1 MMAAISAADNHPGA
15 DIVIV
20 EKNSVPGKK
29 LSATGNGRCNL
40 SNSSCPHHLFVLER
54 FQKLGLFTRTD
65 GSGRIYPY
73 SEDAADVVRIM
84 VSAMKKRK
92 ITVMYDTPVTGISK
106 AGDTFNVRLRKNE
119 TSLSARNVLI
129 AAGGKAGAQF
139 GTTGDGAKLAR
150 SMGHTVS
157 RLAPSLTAIETRED
171 LKALAGVR
179 AKCSISL
186 YRSLQYCNDSLK
198 CSLQDGIDS
207 LKCSPQDG
215 IDSLKCSPQDG
226 IDSLKCSLTASV
238 ERRGSAGNA
247 EIPAPPAPLEL
258 VRKET
263 GEIQFTPYGISGI
276 CVFNLSKYMSIPNGK
291 TLKNGFD
298 DYELQIDFLPEID
311 DVSNLLAELNPIPSS
326 ARNPEHGI
334 LHTETTSHISHCR
347 ATKESTLQTPAEKS
361 ISNRP
366 ALQTP
371 VGKSVS
377 NRPALRLPAGESVSN
392 RPVPLTS
399 LLKKPL
405 ADYINL
411 RSRGDAEKVFSM
423 LKKFSLHPSGLR
435 GWDFAQVTAGGVLYE
450 EIDELTMESRKIK
463 GLFFAG
469 EVLDY
474 DGPCGGYNLQHAW
487 ETGIRAGEHMLRD

>member
-73 SEDAADVVRIM
+73 SEDAADVVRVL

-92 ITVMYDTPVTGISK
+92 ITAMYDTPVTGISK
-106 AGDTFNVRLRKNE
+106 SGDTFNVRLRKNG

-157 RLAPSLTAIETRED
+157 RLAPSLTAIETIED

-198 CSLQDGIDS
+198 SSLQDGIDS
-207 LKCSPQDG
+207 LRRSPQYA
-215 IDSLKCSPQDG
+215 IDSLKR
-226 IDSLKCSLTASV
+226 SLTAAL
-238 ERRGSAGNA
+238 ERCSSAGNA

-311 DVSNLLAELNPIPSS
+311 DVSSLLAELNPIPSS

-347 ATKESTLQTPAEKS
+347 TTKESTLQTPAEKS

-377 NRPALRLPAGESVSN
+377 NRPALRLPAGEYVSN

>member
-1 MMAAISAADNHPGA
+1 MMAAISAADNNPGA

-198 CSLQDGIDS
+198 SSLQDGIDS
-207 LKCSPQDG
+207 LRRSPQEG
-215 IDSLKCSPQDG
+215 VSSLKS
-226 IDSLKCSLTASV
+226 SLTASV
-238 ERRGSAGNA
+238 KRRGSAGNA

-276 CVFNLSKYMSIPNGK
+276 CVFNLSKYMRIPDGK

-311 DVSNLLAELNPIPSS
+311 DVSNLLAELNPISSS

-334 LHTETTSHISHCR
+334 LHTETASHISHCR
-347 ATKESTLQTPAEKS
+347 ATKGSALQTPAEE
-361 ISNRP
+361 
-366 ALQTP
+366 
-371 VGKSVS
+371 SVS

-411 RSRGDAEKVFSM
+411 HSCGDAEKVFSM

>member
-106 AGDTFNVRLRKNE
+106 SGDTFNVRLRKNE

-186 YRSLQYCNDSLK
+186 YRSIQYCNDSLK
-198 CSLQDGIDS
+198 SSLQDGIDS

-226 IDSLKCSLTASV
+226 IDSLKCSPQDGIDSLKRSPQDGVSSLKSSLTASV
-238 ERRGSAGNA
+238 KRRGSAGNA

-311 DVSNLLAELNPIPSS
+311 DVSSLLAELNPIDSS
-326 ARNPEHGI
+326 ARNPK
-334 LHTETTSHISHCR
+334 LDLLPPETASHISHCR
-347 ATKESTLQTPAEKS
+347 RAKEQAKES
-361 ISNRP
+361 
-366 ALQTP
+366 ALQT
-371 VGKSVS
+371 
-377 NRPALRLPAGESVSN
+377 PAGESVSN

-423 LKKFSLHPSGLR
+423 LKKFRLHPRGLR
-435 GWDFAQVTAGGVLYE
+435 GWDFAQVTSGGVLYT
-450 EIDELTMESRKIK
+450 EIDELTMESKKIK

-474 DGPCGGYNLQHAW
+474 DGLCGGYNLQHAW
-487 ETGIRAGEHMLRD
+487 ETGIRAGEHMLMD

>member
-198 CSLQDGIDS
+198 SSLQDGIDS
-207 LKCSPQDG
+207 LRRSPQDG
-215 IDSLKCSPQDG
+215 VSALKS
-226 IDSLKCSLTASV
+226 SLTASV

-258 VRKET
+258 IRKET

-311 DVSNLLAELNPIPSS
+311 DVSSLLAELNPIPSS

-411 RSRGDAEKVFSM
+411 HSRGDAEKVFSM

>member
-106 AGDTFNVRLRKNE
+106 SGDTFNVRLRKNE

-186 YRSLQYCNDSLK
+186 YRSIQYCNDSLK
-198 CSLQDGIDS
+198 SSLQDGIDS
-207 LKCSPQDG
+207 LRRSPQDG
-215 IDSLKCSPQDG
+215 VSSLKS
-226 IDSLKCSLTASV
+226 SLTASV

-311 DVSNLLAELNPIPSS
+311 DVSSLLAELNPIPSS

-347 ATKESTLQTPAEKS
+347 TTKESTLQTPAEKS

-377 NRPALRLPAGESVSN
+377 NRPALRLPAGEYVSN

-423 LKKFSLHPSGLR
+423 LKKFSLHPSGLH

>member
-1 MMAAISAADNHPGA
+1 MMAAISAADNNPGA

-84 VSAMKKRK
+84 VSAMKKRE

-198 CSLQDGIDS
+198 SSLQDGIDS
-207 LKCSPQDG
+207 LRRSLQDG
-215 IDSLKCSPQDG
+215 VSSLKR
-226 IDSLKCSLTASV
+226 SLTASV

-298 DYELQIDFLPEID
+298 DYKLQIDFLPEID
-311 DVSNLLAELNPIPSS
+311 DVSSLLAELNPIPSS

-347 ATKESTLQTPAEKS
+347 ATKKSTLQTPAEKS

-377 NRPALRLPAGESVSN
+377 NRPALQTPAGKSVSN
-392 RPVPLTS
+392 RPIPLTS
-399 LLKKPL
+399 LVKKPL

-411 RSRGDAEKVFSM
+411 HSCGDAGKVFSM

-450 EIDELTMESRKIK
+450 EIDELTMESKKTK

-474 DGPCGGYNLQHAW
+474 DGPCGAYNLQHAW
-487 ETGIRAGEHMLRD
+487 ETGIRAGEHMLMD

>member
-106 AGDTFNVRLRKNE
+106 SGDTFNVRLRKNE

-186 YRSLQYCNDSLK
+186 YRSIQYCNDSLK
-198 CSLQDGIDS
+198 SSLQDGIDS
-207 LKCSPQDG
+207 LRRSPQDG
-215 IDSLKCSPQDG
+215 VSSLKS
-226 IDSLKCSLTASV
+226 SLTASV

-311 DVSNLLAELNPIPSS
+311 DVSSLLAELNPIPSS

-347 ATKESTLQTPAEKS
+347 TTKESTLQTPAEKS

-377 NRPALRLPAGESVSN
+377 NRPALRLPAGEYVSN

>member
-1 MMAAISAADNHPGA
+1 MMAAISAADNNPGA

-106 AGDTFNVRLRKNE
+106 SGDTFNVRLRKNE

-198 CSLQDGIDS
+198 SSLQDGIDS
-207 LKCSPQDG
+207 LRRSPQDG
-215 IDSLKCSPQDG
+215 VSALKS
-226 IDSLKCSLTASV
+226 SLTASV

-291 TLKNGFD
+291 TLKNGFE

-311 DVSNLLAELNPIPSS
+311 DVNSLLAELNPIPSS

-347 ATKESTLQTPAEKS
+347 ATKESALQTPAEKS
-361 ISNRP
+361 
-366 ALQTP
+366 
-371 VGKSVS
+371 VS
-377 NRPALRLPAGESVSN
+377 NIPALRLPAGESVSN
-392 RPVPLTS
+392 RSVPLTS

>member
-92 ITVMYDTPVTGISK
+92 ITAMYDTPVTGISK
-106 AGDTFNVRLRKNE
+106 SGDTFNVRLRKNE

-186 YRSLQYCNDSLK
+186 YRSIQYCNDSLK
-198 CSLQDGIDS
+198 SSLQDGIDS
-207 LKCSPQDG
+207 LRRSPQDG
-215 IDSLKCSPQDG
+215 IDSLKR
-226 IDSLKCSLTASV
+226 SLTASV

-311 DVSNLLAELNPIPSS
+311 DVSSLLAELNPIPSS

>member
-1 MMAAISAADNHPGA
+1 MMAAISAADNNPDA

-29 LSATGNGRCNL
+29 LRATGNGRCNL

-106 AGDTFNVRLRKNE
+106 SGDTFNVRLRKNE

-171 LKALAGVR
+171 LKAFAGVR

-186 YRSLQYCNDSLK
+186 YRSIQYCNDSLK
-198 CSLQDGIDS
+198 SSLQDGIDS
-207 LKCSPQDG
+207 LKRSPQDG
-215 IDSLKCSPQDG
+215 VSALKS
-226 IDSLKCSLTASV
+226 SLTASV

-263 GEIQFTPYGISGI
+263 GEIQFTPYGVSGI

-311 DVSNLLAELNPIPSS
+311 DVSSLLAELNPIPSS

-347 ATKESTLQTPAEKS
+347 ATKES
-361 ISNRP
+361 
-366 ALQTP
+366 
-371 VGKSVS
+371 
-377 NRPALRLPAGESVSN
+377 ALRLPAGESVSN

-435 GWDFAQVTAGGVLYE
+435 GWDFAQVTAGGVLYK

>member
-1 MMAAISAADNHPGA
+1 MMAAISAADNNPDA

-29 LSATGNGRCNL
+29 LRATGNGRCNL

-54 FQKLGLFTRTD
+54 FQNLGLFTRTD

-73 SEDAADVVRIM
+73 SEDAADVVRIL
-84 VSAMKKRK
+84 VSAMGKRN
-92 ITVMYDTPVTGISK
+92 ITTMYDSPVTGISK
-106 AGDTFNVRLRKNE
+106 SGNIFNVRLRKNE

-171 LKALAGVR
+171 LKALSGVR

-198 CSLQDGIDS
+198 SSLQDGIDS
-207 LKCSPQDG
+207 LKRSPQDG
-215 IDSLKCSPQDG
+215 IDPLKSSPQDG
-226 IDSLKCSLTASV
+226 IDPLKRSLTASV
-238 ERRGSAGNA
+238 ESRGSAGNA

-276 CVFNLSKYMSIPNGK
+276 CVFNLSKYMSIPDGK

-298 DYELQIDFLPEID
+298 DYELQIDFLPGID

-334 LHTETTSHISHCR
+334 LQTETASHISHCR
-347 ATKESTLQTPAEKS
+347 ATKEST
-361 ISNRP
+361 
-366 ALQTP
+366 LQTP

-392 RPVPLTS
+392 RSVPLTS

-411 RSRGDAEKVFSM
+411 RSRGYAEKVFSM

>member
-106 AGDTFNVRLRKNE
+106 SGDTFNVRLRKNE

-198 CSLQDGIDS
+198 SSLQDGIDS
-207 LKCSPQDG
+207 LRRSPQDG
-215 IDSLKCSPQDG
+215 VSSLKS
-226 IDSLKCSLTASV
+226 SLTASV
-238 ERRGSAGNA
+238 KRRGSAGNA

-276 CVFNLSKYMSIPNGK
+276 CVFNLSKYMRIPNGK

-298 DYELQIDFLPEID
+298 DYELQIDFLPGID
-311 DVSNLLAELNPIPSS
+311 DVRRLIAELNPIDSS
-326 ARNPEHGI
+326 ARNPK
-334 LHTETTSHISHCR
+334 LDLLPSETASHISHCR